1 MANVVFTDQQSL
13 IVGSLP
19 VETISC
25 IVKASS
31 NLSKNT
37 IVMFDANGKVVAWDG
52 TAGKAAGILAQDV
65 PTEVS
70 SVDSKNVMYISGT
83 FNANLVFAPASA
95 NTIALKRAAFT
106 SGITLKEVYN

>member
-106 SGITLKEVYN
+106 SGNTLKEVYN